1 MRYKVYSDNTLIF
14 DSRWH
19 DKNRQIYDASVD
31 LELNKTGSFSFTIYP
46 SHPAFSVLQKLKS
59 IITVYQD
66 DYLLFR
72 GRILNDEQ
80 GWYNEKQVSCE
91 GELAFLVDSIQRP
104 YDFMSGDKHTTITEL
119 FTFYITNHNAQV
131 DEDKRFIVGNVT
143 VTDPNDYIVRSDSTY
158 LNTWDSIDQKLIDTY
173 GGYLWVRHESDGNY
187 IDYLADFSTLD
198 SQPVKFGKNLLDLSK
213 IVKGEDIYTA
223 LIPLGAKVNED
234 SEERLTIASLPD
246 ETIDDIVKSGDMI
259 YSASAVSQ
267 YGKIVRTQTWD
278 DVTIDSNL
286 LKKGTAQLSQGINL
300 EFSVEL
306 TAADLAGINRD
317 ITSFRIGT
325 YVSVDSEPHN
335 LNDYFLIKKL
345 SISLSNPSSNKLTV
359 GTTYLSLTEQ
369 TNGKTKKFEAMTE
382 SIQNVGAEISV
393 VQNDIYQNMSSSIQQ
408 SNDEIRT
415 QVAEDYY
422 LKSEANELVA
432 SVNTRFSQT
441 NDEFQFR
448 FNEFQQN
455 ISDVE
460 SGTDAQFQEINKYI
474 RFVDGNIILG
484 EDGNQITLKI
494 QNDRISFL
502 ENGVEVAYF
511 ANRKLYVNDGEFINS
526 LKLGNFAFVPRANG
540 NLSFKKV
547 VG

>member
-46 SHPAFSVLQKLKS
+46 SHPAFNVLQKLKS

-104 YDFMSGDKHTTITEL
+104 YDFMSGDKHTTINEL
-119 FTFYITNHNAQV
+119 FGFFITNHNAQV
-131 DEDKRFIVGNVT
+131 DEDKRFIVGNIT

-246 ETIDDIVKSGDMI
+246 EAIDDIVKSGDMI
-259 YSASAVSQ
+259 YSASGVSQ

-369 TNGKTKKFEAMTE
+369 TNGKNKKFDVITE

-408 SNDEIRT
+408 SNDKIRT

-422 LKSEANELVA
+422 LKSDANELIA

>member
-1 MRYKVYSDNTLIF
+1 M
-14 DSRWH
+14 
-19 DKNRQIYDASVD
+19 
-31 LELNKTGSFSFTIYP
+31 
-46 SHPAFSVLQKLKS
+46 
-59 IITVYQD
+59 
-66 DYLLFR
+66 
-72 GRILNDEQ
+72 
-80 GWYNEKQVSCE
+80 
-91 GELAFLVDSIQRP
+91 DSIQRP
-104 YDFMSGDKHTTITEL
+104 YDFMSGEKHITITEL

-131 DEDKRFIVGNVT
+131 DEDKRFIVGNIT

-246 ETIDDIVKSGDMI
+246 EAIDDIVKSGDMI

-267 YGKIVRTQTWD
+267 YGKIIRTQTWD

-286 LKKGTAQLSQGINL
+286 LKKGTAQLSQGIKL

-369 TNGKTKKFEAMTE
+369 TNGKNKKFDVITE
-382 SIQNVGAEISV
+382 SIQNVGAEISI

-408 SNDEIRT
+408 SSDEIRT

-422 LKSEANELVA
+422 LKSETNELIA

>member
-1 MRYKVYSDNTLIF
+1 
-14 DSRWH
+14 
-19 DKNRQIYDASVD
+19 
-31 LELNKTGSFSFTIYP
+31 
-46 SHPAFSVLQKLKS
+46 
-59 IITVYQD
+59 
-66 DYLLFR
+66 
-72 GRILNDEQ
+72 
-80 GWYNEKQVSCE
+80 
-91 GELAFLVDSIQRP
+91 VDSIQRP
-104 YDFMSGDKHTTITEL
+104 YDFMSGEKHITITEL

-131 DEDKRFIVGNVT
+131 DEDKRFIVGNIT

-246 ETIDDIVKSGDMI
+246 EAIDDIVKSGDMI

-267 YGKIVRTQTWD
+267 YGKIIRTQTWD

-286 LKKGTAQLSQGINL
+286 LKKGTAQLSQGIKL

-369 TNGKTKKFEAMTE
+369 TNGKNKKFDVITE
-382 SIQNVGAEISV
+382 SIQNVGAEISI

-408 SNDEIRT
+408 SSDEIRT

-422 LKSEANELVA
+422 LKSETNELIA

>member
-14 DSRWH
+14 DSRWN
-19 DKNRQIYDASVD
+19 DKNRQIYNASVN
-31 LELNKTGSFSFTIYP
+31 LELNKTCSFNFTIYP
-46 SHPAFSVLQKLKS
+46 SHPAFNVLQKLKS

-104 YDFMSGDKHTTITEL
+104 YDFLSGENHTTVAEL
-119 FTFYITNHNAQV
+119 FTFYITNHNSQV
-131 DEDKRFIVGNVT
+131 DEDKRFIVGNIT
-143 VTDPNDYIVRSDSTY
+143 VTDPNNYIVRSDSTY
-158 LNTWDSIDQKLIDTY
+158 LNTWDSINKKLIETN
-173 GGYLWVRHESDGNY
+173 GGYLWVRHETDGNY
-187 IDYLADFSTLD
+187 IDFLSDFSTLG
-198 SQPVKFGKNLLDLSK
+198 SQSIKFGKNLLDLSK
-213 IVKGEDIYTA
+213 IIKGEDIYTA
-223 LIPLGAKVNED
+223 LIPLGAKLNED
-234 SEERLTIASLPD
+234 SEERLTIESLPD
-246 ETIDDIVKSGDMI
+246 ETSGDIVKSGDMI

-267 YGKIVRTQTWD
+267 YGFILRTQTWD
-278 DVTIDSNL
+278 DVTLASNL
-286 LKKGTAQLSQGINL
+286 LTKGKALLSEGTNL
-300 EFSVEL
+300 EFSIEL
-306 TAADLAGINRD
+306 TAADLAGINQD
-317 ITSFRIGT
+317 ITTFHIGT
-325 YVSVDSEPHN
+325 YIGVDSDPHN
-335 LNDYFLIKKL
+335 LNGNFLVKKL
-345 SISLSNPSSNKLTV
+345 SISLSDPSSNKLTV

-369 TNGKTKKFEAMTE
+369 TSG
-382 SIQNVGAEISV
+382 QNKQFDTLVETVQNTSAEVKI
-393 VQNDIYQNMSSSIQQ
+393 VQNDIYDTMSSSIQQ
-408 SNDEIRT
+408 STNEIKT
-415 QVAEDYY
+415 QVAQEYY
-422 LKSEANELVA
+422 LKSNADELIS
-432 SVNTRFSQT
+432 SVNTQLAQT
-441 NDEFQFR
+441 NTEFQFR

-455 ISDVE
+455 INDIQ
-460 SGTDAQFQEINKYI
+460 SGTDAQFQQINKYI

-526 LKLGNFAFVPRANG
+526 LKLGNYAFVPRANG

>member
-19 DKNRQIYDASVD
+19 DKNRQIYDASVN

-104 YDFMSGDKHTTITEL
+104 YDFMSGDKHTTINEL

-131 DEDKRFIVGNVT
+131 DEDKRFIVGNIT

-234 SEERLTIASLPD
+234 SEERLTITSLPD
-246 ETIDDIVKSGDMI
+246 EAIDDIVKSGDMI

-369 TNGKTKKFEAMTE
+369 TNGKNKKFDVITE

-422 LKSEANELVA
+422 LKSDANELIA